1 MVLAAG
7 AVLWYAQTPQKHKTM
22 NLRELIFPITL
33 SALCA
38 WAINSF
44 FTQTS
49 TEHSEP
55 RAGQQLK
62 VVPSPEA
69 ARPLFREAHL
79 ERSCT
84 PTHQEIT
91 AGTSS
96 ITIDEETASISAL
109 RITRSRGHSDVVLPI
124 IESDHPTR
132 TAFLVAFDEKA
143 PCSFA
148 LTNRHDDAEKCT
160 LTFEGGYKDSK
171 ITKKIT
177 VTPTKGIVELTLAI
191 TPGSTPLTPRIIIP
205 APHDA
210 IRSPSRAVVLDEQN
224 HISLIP
230 TKKITDSF
238 WLKPAIFGGDTYH
251 ALAALIGDADGFARR
266 GYYTVAADGKLT
278 MIIEGPEI
286 TEAREWELR
295 FFCGPKELEL
305 LAAAD
310 LRLEETLEYGWLGWL
325 VKLLIKLLTML
336 YEVVG
341 NYGWSI
347 ILLTICLQLM
357 LTPGMLL
364 SQNND
369 NGKMRAEYE
378 RKARYI
384 EQRYKD
390 DPHTLAQEK
399 LALVRKMGPSTT
411 ASLIGCLLILFQIP
425 IFIALNRLLGTSVDL
440 YGAPFIGWIRDLSVP
455 DRYYVLPVLIA
466 LASLW
471 RGASTATEP
480 RMGIIIFIFSV
491 GLGAAATNF
500 AAGLSLYLLCAAS
513 IGALQMWII
522 SRMRAR
528 Q

>member
-22 NLRELIFPITL
+22 NLRELIFPVTL
-33 SALCA
+33 SALCV

-44 FTQTS
+44 FTQNS
-49 TEHSEP
+49 GEHSEP

-69 ARPLFREAHL
+69 ARPLFTETIL
-79 ERSCT
+79 EKKCI
-84 PTHQEIT
+84 PTQQNIT
-91 AGTSS
+91 AGAGL

-109 RITRSRGHSDVVLPI
+109 RITRSRGNSDVVLPI
-124 IESDHPTR
+124 IESNHPTNA
-132 TAFLVAFDEKA
+132 AFLLAFDDTA
-143 PCSFA
+143 PCSFKLSDRYA
-148 LTNRHDDAEKCT
+148 DSEMCT
-160 LTFEGGYKDSK
+160 VTFEGTYKDSH

-177 VTPTKGIVELTLAI
+177 VTPGKGIVEIALSI
-191 TPGSTPLTPRIIIP
+191 TPGSSPITPRIIVP
-205 APHDA
+205 APHDT

-224 HISLIP
+224 HITLIP
-230 TKKITDSF
+230 TKKLSDSF
-238 WLKPAIFGGDTYH
+238 WLKPGIFGGDTYH
-251 ALAALIGDADGFARR
+251 ALAALIKDVDGFARR

-278 MIIEGPEI
+278 TIIEGPEVS
-286 TEAREWELR
+286 EAREWNLR

-305 LAAAD
+305 LTSAD
-310 LRLEETLEYGWLGWL
+310 PRLEETLEYGWLGWL
-325 VKLLIKLLTML
+325 VKLLLKLLTLL
-336 YEVVG
+336 YEIVG

-347 ILLTICLQLM
+347 IILTICLQLM

-364 SQNND
+364 SMNSD
-369 NGKMRAEYE
+369 NGKLRAEYD
-378 RKARYI
+378 RKMRYI

-390 DPHTLAQEK
+390 DPHALAQEK

-411 ASLIGCLLILFQIP
+411 AGLIGCLLILFQIP
-425 IFIALNRLLGTSVDL
+425 IFIGLNRLLGTSVDL

-455 DRYYVLPVLIA
+455 DRYYVLPILIA

-471 RGASTATEP
+471 RGASSATEP
-480 RMGIIIFIFSV
+480 RMGVIIFIFSV

-522 SRMRAR
+522 SRIRAR